1 MNEKEMNFT
10 EMLQKIMK
18 IMNEGQG
25 LINSYED
32 IKKIVL
38 ETIILVRQLSGT
50 TDTLKKIMDNVNK
63 ISSIIE
69 EKLKK

>member
-1 MNEKEMNFT
+1 MNEKMNFT

-18 IMNEGQG
+18 IMNEGQE

-38 ETIILVRQLSGT
+38 ETIILIRQLNGT
-50 TDTLKKIMDNVNK
+50 IDTLKKIMDNVNK